1 MPTIKTH
8 VCGKDVDLAT
18 TLRVAYQVQGQH
30 NHKPYAE
37 VFKGIGEMGVEQQID
52 ILYAAFEC
60 ANPILKQ
67 EITKQ
72 KFRDYYLDNYNLK
85 DLMSQLQEV
94 VKGIMGEDSLGED
107 ESEDESAETEGED
120 AAEDG
125 GKGNK

>member
-1 MPTIKTH
+1 MRVIKTH
-8 VCGKDVDLAT
+8 VCGRDVDLAT

-37 VFKGIGEMGVEQQID
+37 VFQGIGEMGVEQQID

-94 VKGIMGEDSLGED
+94 VKGIMGEDALGD
-107 ESEDESAETEGED
+107 SEEYTEIEGED

-125 GKGNK
+125 GEGNK

>member
-1 MPTIKTH
+1 MRVIKTH

-37 VFKGIGEMGVEQQID
+37 VFQGIGEMGVEQQID

-94 VKGIMGEDSLGED
+94 VKGIMGEDALGDSGEY
-107 ESEDESAETEGED
+107 AEIEAKD

-125 GKGNK
+125 GEGNK

>member
-1 MPTIKTH
+1 MRVIKTH
-8 VCGKDVDLAT
+8 VCGRDVDLAT

-30 NHKPYAE
+30 NHKPYAA
-37 VFKGIGEMGVEQQID
+37 VFQGIGEMGVEQQID

-94 VKGIMGEDSLGED
+94 VKGIMGEDALGDSGEYT
-107 ESEDESAETEGED
+107 EIEGED

-125 GKGNK
+125 GEGNK

>member
-1 MPTIKTH
+1 MRVIKTH

-37 VFKGIGEMGVEQQID
+37 VFQGIGEIGVEQQID

-94 VKGIMGEDSLGED
+94 VKGIMGEDALDDSGEYT
-107 ESEDESAETEGED
+107 EIEGED
-120 AAEDG
+120 ATEDG
-125 GKGNK
+125 GEGNK

>member
-1 MPTIKTH
+1 MRVIKTH
-8 VCGKDVDLAT
+8 VCGRDVDLAT

-37 VFKGIGEMGVEQQID
+37 VFQGIGEMGVEQQID

-94 VKGIMGEDSLGED
+94 VKGIMGEDALGDSREYT
-107 ESEDESAETEGED
+107 EIEGED

-125 GKGNK
+125 GEGNK

>member
-1 MPTIKTH
+1 MRVIKTH
-8 VCGKDVDLAT
+8 VCGRDVDLAT

-37 VFKGIGEMGVEQQID
+37 VFQGIGEMGVEQQID

-94 VKGIMGEDSLGED
+94 VKGIMGEDALGDSGEHT
-107 ESEDESAETEGED
+107 EIEGED
-120 AAEDG
+120 AVEDG
-125 GKGNK
+125 GEGNK

>member
-1 MPTIKTH
+1 MRVIKTH

-37 VFKGIGEMGVEQQID
+37 VFQGIGEMGVEQQID

-94 VKGIMGEDSLGED
+94 VKGIMGEDALGDSGKYTEI
-107 ESEDESAETEGED
+107 EGED
-120 AAEDG
+120 AVEDVG
-125 GKGNK
+125 EGNK

>member
-1 MPTIKTH
+1 MRVIKTH
-8 VCGKDVDLAT
+8 VCGRDVDLAT

-37 VFKGIGEMGVEQQID
+37 VFQGIGEMGVEQQID

-94 VKGIMGEDSLGED
+94 VKGIMGEDALGE
-107 ESEDESAETEGED
+107 SSTD
-120 AAEDG
+120 ATYSGLCLIAEDG
-125 GKGNK
+125 GEGNK

>member
-1 MPTIKTH
+1 MRVIKTH
-8 VCGKDVDLAT
+8 VCGRDVDLAT

-37 VFKGIGEMGVEQQID
+37 VFQGIGEMGVEQQID

-94 VKGIMGEDSLGED
+94 VKGIMGEDALDDSGEHT
-107 ESEDESAETEGED
+107 EIEGED

-125 GKGNK
+125 GEGNK

>member
-1 MPTIKTH
+1 MRVIKTH
-8 VCGKDVDLAT
+8 VCGRDVDLAT

-37 VFKGIGEMGVEQQID
+37 VFQGIGEMGVEQQID

-94 VKGIMGEDSLGED
+94 VKGIMDEDALGDPGEYTEI
-107 ESEDESAETEGED
+107 EGED
-120 AAEDG
+120 ASEDG
-125 GKGNK
+125 DEGNK

>member
-8 VCGKDVDLAT
+8 VCGRDVDLAT

-94 VKGIMGEDSLGED
+94 VKGIMGEDSLDDSGEST
-107 ESEDESAETEGED
+107 EIEGED

-125 GKGNK
+125 VEGNK